1 MDNKDNTI
9 LENIV
14 KMLTE
19 RKFLDINNLEKNYA
33 NLLKDYTEERIFK
46 IKSDYSN
53 EMYYLMILPD
63 KINTIIKKVQNLE
76 QFCANAGDNN
86 KIIVG
91 NFALKAYKQFLDKYD
106 NIEIFFKQEL
116 LINIIEHELQP
127 KFILL
132 SNEEKKKKMEEY
144 NLKQGNLQKMLKTD
158 AIARYYNAKI
168 GDIFRI
174 IRPSF
179 YSGEG
184 FSYRI
189 VIDAP
194 VQNLV

>member
-1 MDNKDNTI
+1 MDKVI

-19 RKFLDINNLEKNYA
+19 RKFLDVNNLEKNYT
-33 NLLKDYTEERIFK
+33 NLLKEYTDERIFK
-46 IKSDYSN
+46 IKSDFSK
-53 EMYYLMILPD
+53 EIYYLMMLPD
-63 KINTIIKKVQNLE
+63 KINTIKKVQNLE
-76 QFCANAGDNN
+76 QFCANAGDNK

-91 NFALKAYKQFLDKYD
+91 NFALKAYKQFLEKYN

-132 SNEEKKKKMEEY
+132 SEEEKKKKMEEY

-158 AIARYYNAKI
+158 VIARYYNAKV

-184 FSYRI
+184 YTYRI
-189 VIDAP
+189 VTEASL
-194 VQNLV
+194 QNLV